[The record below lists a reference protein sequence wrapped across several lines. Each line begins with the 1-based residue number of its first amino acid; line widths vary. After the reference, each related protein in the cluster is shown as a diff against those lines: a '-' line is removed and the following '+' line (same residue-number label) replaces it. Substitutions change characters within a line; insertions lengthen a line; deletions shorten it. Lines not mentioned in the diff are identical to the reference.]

1 VRRIF
6 TKSKLMVVVSAI
18 VLLWILKWLFLTP
31 RLRSLFPN
39 SSLIIDSL
47 DLMLPIA
54 SVYFIWEIVKSIRV
68 RLLWKIRRRLV
79 LANIFIGVIP
89 VLIVIGIISISALL
103 FYYQLS
109 YYQISNQIGIH
120 TAQIH
125 AFNLVLRERL
135 QELMTGIEPPT
146 SAVLS
151 DAIYAHERDLRAFYP
166 YASIIFRYSDPK
178 THADE
183 IYASQNLNSM
193 LIQQYQKP
201 KWLDRDFS
209 GLVIEDV
216 QPKLYSGNLLLRSYV
231 ASDFRNDLPFSIE
244 ISVPFDRYFLD
255 LLKNAL
261 GQDMLLAR
269 NVSSDGWFVGLQG
282 AAIQKG
288 NIIESTFDLDKTQSF
303 ETFLR
308 PMFLYPTSWKY
319 NEEVKSGESLN
330 VELSTSRLIKNLSRS
345 KNEVGRNLLSILK
358 GIVAFFLIVEI
369 ISVVIGI
376 VLTKSITNAVHNLDR
391 GTELVK
397 QGDFGHRIVVRSE
410 DQLGALAESF
420 NQMTEHVQRLLK
432 ESVQKERLERELEI
446 AKEVQERLFPAQNP
460 HLGRLDVSGV
470 CLPARIVSGDYYD
483 FLSLGANELGLAI
496 ADICGKGISAALLMS
511 SLQASL
517 RSNVLNLW
525 RPDAVHENNSL
536 SKLVEMLNSQI
547 YSVTSDNK
555 FATFFYAVYDD
566 VAQTLTYCNAGHN
579 PPLFFN
585 GKEVKRLHTGG
596 TVVGIFP
603 DSKYGQET
611 ISLHPGDLLVA
622 YTDGI
627 TESLNDSGEE
637 FGEDRLIQLI
647 QKYPAMDANKMK
659 GIIIEEVLSWSS
671 AEERQDDMTIIV
683 AKMAESIERW
693 ESPIL

>member
-6 TKSKLMVVVSAI
+6 TKSQVRIVASAI
-18 VLLWILKWLFLTP
+18 FLLWILKWLFLTP
-31 RLRSLFPN
+31 RLRFLFPKI
-39 SSLIIDSL
+39 SFVVDIL
-47 DLMLPIA
+47 DLMLPFAAI
-54 SVYFIWEIVKSIRV
+54 YFIWAIVKSIRV

-89 VLIVIGIISISALL
+89 VLIVIGIFSVSALL
-103 FYYQLS
+103 VYYQLS

-125 AFNLVLRERL
+125 TFNLALRERL
-135 QELMTGIEPPT
+135 QELMTGIEPPS
-146 SAVLS
+146 SAVLQEV
-151 DAIYAHERDLRAFYP
+151 IYTHARDLRVSYP
-166 YASIIFRYSDPK
+166 SASIIFRYSDPK
-178 THADE
+178 THE
-183 IYASQNLNSM
+183 VVIYANQNLDSR
-193 LIQQYQKP
+193 LVQDYQRP
-201 KWLDRDFS
+201 KWLERDFS

-244 ISVPFDRYFLD
+244 ISAPCDRYFLD

-282 AAIQKG
+282 TAIKKE
-288 NIIESTFDLDKTQSF
+288 NIIESTFDLDKTQPF
-303 ETFLR
+303 DTLLR
-308 PMFLYPTSWKY
+308 PMFLYPTSWKN
-319 NEEVKSGESLN
+319 NEEIKSGESLN

-358 GIVAFFLIVEI
+358 GIVVFFLIVEI
-369 ISVVIGI
+369 VSVVIGI
-376 VLTKSITNAVHNLDR
+376 VLTKSITNAVHSLDR

-446 AKEVQERLFPAQNP
+446 AKEVQERLFPAHNP
-460 HLGRLDVSGV
+460 HIGRLDVSGV

-483 FLSLGANELGLAI
+483 FLPLGANELGLAI

-511 SLQASL
+511 SLQATL

-525 RPDAVHENNSL
+525 RQDGVNENKSL
-536 SKLVEMLNSQI
+536 SKIVEMLNGQI
-547 YSVTSDNK
+547 YNFTSDNK

-566 VAQTLTYCNAGHN
+566 VTQTLTYCNAGHN
-579 PPLFFN
+579 PPLYFT
-585 GKEVKRLHTGG
+585 GKEVIRLRTGG

-603 DSKYGQET
+603 DSKYEQET
-611 ISLHPGDLLVA
+611 IILKPGDLLVA

-627 TESLNDSGEE
+627 TESMNENGEE

-647 QKYPAMDANKMK
+647 QKYSNLDSDKMK
-659 GIIIEEVLSWSS
+659 GVIVEEVLAWSL
-671 AEERQDDMTIIV
+671 AEERQDDMTVIV
-683 AKMAESIERW
+683 AKMSE
-693 ESPIL
+693 LVTNG

>member
-1 VRRIF
+1 LGFVG
-6 TKSKLMVVVSAI
+6 SAI
-18 VLLWILKWLFLTP
+18 VLLWILKWLLLTP
-31 RLRSLFPN
+31 RLRFLFPN
-39 SSLIIDSL
+39 ISLAVDIL
-47 DLMLPIA
+47 DLMLPFA
-54 SVYFIWEIVKSIRV
+54 AVYFIWKIVKSIRV

-89 VLIVIGIISISALL
+89 VLIVIGIFSVSALL
-103 FYYQLS
+103 VYYQLS

-125 AFNLVLRERL
+125 SFNLALRERL
-135 QELMTGIEPPT
+135 QELMTGIEPPR
-146 SAVLS
+146 SAVLNE
-151 DAIYAHERDLRAFYP
+151 AIYTHARDLRAFYP
-166 YASIIFRYSDPK
+166 SASIIFRYSDPR
-178 THADE
+178 THKDVV
-183 IYASQNLNSM
+183 YAMQNLDLRLVQDYRTPEWM
-193 LIQQYQKP
+193 E
-201 KWLDRDFS
+201 RDFS

-231 ASDFRNDLPFSIE
+231 ASDFRNDMRFSIE
-244 ISVPFDRYFLD
+244 ISTPFDRYFLD

-282 AAIQKG
+282 TAIKKE
-288 NIIESTFDLDKTQSF
+288 NIIESTFDLDKEQPFDTL
-303 ETFLR
+303 LR
-308 PMFLYPTSWKY
+308 PMFLYPTSWKN

-330 VELSTSRLIKNLSRS
+330 VELSASRLIKNLSRS

-369 ISVVIGI
+369 VSVVIGI
-376 VLTKSITNAVHNLDR
+376 FLTKSITNAVHSLDR

-397 QGDFGHRIVVRSE
+397 QGDFGHRIVVQSE

-460 HLGRLDVSGV
+460 HIGRLDVSGV

-483 FLSLGANELGLAI
+483 FLPLGANELGLAI

-511 SLQASL
+511 SLQATL

-525 RPDAVHENNSL
+525 HQDGVNENKSL
-536 SKLVEMLNSQI
+536 SKIVEMLNSQI
-547 YSVTSDNK
+547 YNFTSDNK
-555 FATFFYAVYDD
+555 YATFFYAVYDD
-566 VAQTLTYCNAGHN
+566 VTQTLTYCNAGHN
-579 PPLFFN
+579 PPLYFN
-585 GKEVKRLHTGG
+585 GKEVIRLRTGG

-603 DSKYGQET
+603 DSKYEQET
-611 ISLHPGDLLVA
+611 IILRPGDLLVA

-627 TESLNDSGEE
+627 TESMNESGEE

-647 QKYPAMDANKMK
+647 QKHPDMDAGKLK
-659 GIIIEEVLSWSS
+659 GVIVEEVLAWSL
-671 AEERQDDMTIIV
+671 AEERQDDMTVIV
-683 AKMAESIERW
+683 AKMADSIA
-693 ESPIL
+693 S